1 MGKHFVFCGGCIG
14 DLYRHPAEEVGQA
27 IRRACGLSKIAERGY
42 ILSLS
47 GITEDLSVHDWNLR
61 RTIVS
66 QARGENEALF
76 RGSPVEF
83 WLAVSA
89 KQGRCREECP
99 DYHRDRRNDPGHGH
113 THHGLVIFPYFE
125 QNIPDPIDPSAE
137 PEVVKESGAG
147 AVIDGNFGFAQ
158 LALSLAKDLAVAK
171 ASKQGVALVTVRKR
185 CWFGALGPYLY
196 SIAEQGY
203 MAQLWAQ
210 TTTCRDAAPYGGID
224 AKFSTNPIA
233 LAFPT
238 ASTPVVSDFSTTTIS
253 MGKTKRMAQ
262 SGQKAPEPIFLDS
275 SGNLSSDADVALK
288 GGSVLFIGG
297 AHYGYKGYGLSL
309 WSEGI
314 AALAG
319 GECNESRDT
328 KTSQSA
334 SLTVID
340 PRAFAGHEYFYS
352 EIERFKTHM
361 LNSRPRPDRDDPP
374 ARSEGCR
381 QSAGIRREGDPGTEG
396 LLETLNALAEAQRIP
411 VLSAE

>member
-1 MGKHFVFCGGCIG
+1 M
-14 DLYRHPAEEVGQA
+14 
-27 IRRACGLSKIAERGY
+27 
-42 ILSLS
+42 
-47 GITEDLSVHDWNLR
+47 
-61 RTIVS
+61 
-66 QARGENEALF
+66 
-76 RGSPVEF
+76 
-83 WLAVSA
+83 
-89 KQGRCREECP
+89 
-99 DYHRDRRNDPGHGH
+99 
-113 THHGLVIFPYFE
+113 
-125 QNIPDPIDPSAE
+125 
-137 PEVVKESGAG
+137 
-147 AVIDGNFGFAQ
+147 
-158 LALSLAKDLAVAK
+158 
-171 ASKQGVALVTVRKR
+171 VTVRKC

-238 ASTPVVSDFSTTTIS
+238 AATPVVSDFSTTTIS

-275 SGNLSSDADVALK
+275 SGNLSSDAKVALK

-309 WSEGI
+309 WCEGI

-319 GECNESRDT
+319 GECNNPDT

-340 PRAFAGHEYFYS
+340 PRAFGGIDYFYS

-361 LNSRPRPDRDDPP
+361 LNSRARPGFETIRLPGQRVADNLQ
-374 ARSEGCR
+374 E
-381 QSAGIRREGDPGTEG
+381 SADKGIPVEEG